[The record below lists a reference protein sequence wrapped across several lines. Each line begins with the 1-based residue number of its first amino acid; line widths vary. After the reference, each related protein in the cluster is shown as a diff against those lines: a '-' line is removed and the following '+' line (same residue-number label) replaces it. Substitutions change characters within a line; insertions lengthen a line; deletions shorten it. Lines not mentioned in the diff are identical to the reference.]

1 MQPSERA
8 QLHVAP
14 PAPRLLTRAA
24 PARSYNTN
32 GGDVNVKAKY
42 VIDDST
48 IEAEAK
54 VTNGTRWKAS
64 VVHKLSKQD
73 EIKAEVD
80 GEKAAEPKLTYT
92 RRQDGMELSL
102 CAPVSSNIT
111 ADARFKITR
120 TFDL

>member
-1 MQPSERA
+1 LR
-8 QLHVAP
+8 HVAH
-14 PAPRLLTRAA
+14 ASRALLV
-24 PARSYNTN
+24 RSYNTN
-32 GGDVNVKAKY
+32 GGDVNVKGKY

-102 CAPVSSNIT
+102 CAPVSSNIK